1 MKNFKRHKQ
10 SENETEKH
18 HQCPNCEFH
27 HHVIGPIHI
36 LIDSKHPEHDKK
48 QFFCDHYS
56 RSFIFK
62 IFLTKPH
69 ETLKTVA
76 RLREKNLPEK
86 GIIH

>member
-36 LIDSKHPEHDKK
+36 HIDSKHPEHDKK
-48 QFFCDHYS
+48 T
-56 RSFIFK
+56 
-62 IFLTKPH
+62 IFL
-69 ETLKTVA
+69 
-76 RLREKNLPEK
+76 
-86 GIIH
+86 

>member
-36 LIDSKHPEHDKK
+36 HIDSKHPEHDKNN
-48 QFFCDHYS
+48 FSVIIILEVSYS
-56 RSFIFK
+56 RFF
-62 IFLTKPH
+62 
-69 ETLKTVA
+69 
-76 RLREKNLPEK
+76 
-86 GIIH
+86 